1 MDTTTILTIL
11 TTGAALIGGTATLLT
26 QLRTLR
32 AAVAPMTRRSKLRW
46 CILHHAQGEADARR
60 LLASA
65 ASAGFAAP
73 SRAVIGDDPKIAA
86 AAVAGSGLGC
96 RAVVLVRPSQAA
108 VDGILPILREAA
120 PDAVVLIYTT
130 DRLQLALGEH
140 VLLANSTL
148 RLRGDLGVVAEE
160 AA

>member
-1 MDTTTILTIL
+1 MDTTTIITIL
-11 TTGAALIGGTATLLT
+11 TTGAALIGGAATLLT

-32 AAVAPMTRRSKLRW
+32 GAIAPMTRRSKLRW
-46 CILHHAQGEADARR
+46 CVLHHASGESDAKR
-60 LLASA
+60 LLAST

-73 SRAVIGDDPKIAA
+73 SRAVIGDDPRLAA
-86 AAVAGSGLGC
+86 GAVAASGLGC

-108 VDGILPILREAA
+108 VDAIVPLLREAA
-120 PDAVVLIYTT
+120 PDAVILIYTT
-130 DRLQLALGEH
+130 DRLQIALGEH
-140 VLLANSTL
+140 ALLANSLL